1 MKAKDRIKYHL
12 KESIKAYQGMLDQN
26 VDAIQ
31 KAGEALVDTF
41 YKYGGT
47 VFTFGNGGSAAD
59 AQHIADE
66 LMCMLRNNHNFEVRF
81 PLSAHA
87 LTTDT
92 SVLTAIGNDLG
103 FEYIFSRQ
111 IEALATPNDLVIG
124 ISTSGNSKNVVKAL
138 ELAKSRAVR
147 SIALTGGSG
156 GEIVKRDLANIVINI
171 PASDVGIIQQGHVA
185 AFHSMCDIMEEIL
198 FGKEGLEI
206 SE

>member
-1 MKAKDRIKYHL
+1 MKAKDKIKRHL
-12 KESIKAYQGMLDQN
+12 TESIKAYQGMLDHCTE
-26 VDAIQ
+26 AIE
-31 KAGEALVDTF
+31 KGGLMLVDTF

-66 LMCMLRNNHNFEVRF
+66 LMCMLRGNHTFEVRF

-92 SVLTAIGNDLG
+92 SVLTAISNDIG

-138 ELAKSRAVR
+138 ELAKSRAVK
-147 SIALTGGSG
+147 SIALTGGKG
-156 GEIVKRDLANIVINI
+156 GEIVKRNLANIIINV
-171 PASDVGIIQQGHVA
+171 PATDVGIIQQGHVA

-198 FGKEGLEI
+198 FGKKGLEV